1 MGFAEILTPYTP
13 RSRRGPVEFLGHI
26 PLEIFSRISMTDEII
41 YCQYIERGD
50 HEKIE
55 EYKRKGWEIS
65 EFDNHHS
72 AHAVLV
78 VKGKFRG

>member
-1 MGFAEILTPYTP
+1 MA
-13 RSRRGPVEFLGHI
+13 
-26 PLEIFSRISMTDEII
+26 DEII

-65 EFDNHHS
+65 EFYNHHS
-72 AHAVLV
+72 AHAVLA
-78 VKGKFRG
+78 VKGKFSED

>member
-1 MGFAEILTPYTP
+1 
-13 RSRRGPVEFLGHI
+13 
-26 PLEIFSRISMTDEII
+26 MTDEII

-50 HEKIE
+50 YEKIE

-72 AHAVLV
+72 AHAVLA
-78 VKGKFRG
+78 VKGKFRD

>member
-1 MGFAEILTPYTP
+1 M
-13 RSRRGPVEFLGHI
+13 EFLGHI
-26 PLEIFSRISMTDEII
+26 PFEIFLRISMTDEII

-72 AHAVLV
+72 AHAVLA
-78 VKGKFRG
+78 VKGKFSED